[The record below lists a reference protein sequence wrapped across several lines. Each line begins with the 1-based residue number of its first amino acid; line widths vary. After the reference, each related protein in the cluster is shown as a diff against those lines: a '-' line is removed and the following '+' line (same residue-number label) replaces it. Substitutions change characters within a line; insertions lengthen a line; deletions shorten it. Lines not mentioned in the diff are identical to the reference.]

1 MQIICR
7 YYERSEI
14 PHYFSVFYRFIPGK
28 ECVFCAINPF
38 YMKKTLTLL
47 FTFLSLFILSSCE
60 KDEDPVIKT
69 KTELI
74 TSFTWKFGT
83 ATVGGTDVSASLP
96 TCQKDNIMTFTTA
109 GTGTVDEGP
118 TKCNA
123 GDPQTNPFTWSFA
136 TNETVLNI
144 STILFTGGSN
154 TFNII
159 ALNESQLVL
168 SQTITVGG
176 TPQNA
181 VVTFLH

>member
-1 MQIICR
+1 
-7 YYERSEI
+7 
-14 PHYFSVFYRFIPGK
+14 
-28 ECVFCAINPF
+28 
-38 YMKKTLTLL
+38 MKKTLVLL
-47 FTFLSLFILSSCE
+47 LTSLGHVVFSSCE
-60 KDEDPVIKT
+60 KDEDPVPKT
-69 KTELI
+69 KTELL
-74 TSFTWKFGT
+74 TQLTWKFGA

-109 GTGTVDEGP
+109 GTGTVDEGL

-154 TFNII
+154 TFNIV
-159 ALNESQLVL
+159 ALNEAQLVV